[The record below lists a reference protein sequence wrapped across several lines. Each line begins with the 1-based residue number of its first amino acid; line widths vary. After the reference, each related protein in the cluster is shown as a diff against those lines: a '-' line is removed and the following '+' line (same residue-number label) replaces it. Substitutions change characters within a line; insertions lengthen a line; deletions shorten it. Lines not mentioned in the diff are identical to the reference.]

1 MLPPIPNSPEVLRL
15 SPDTCTALRSFID
28 PSLR

>member
-15 SPDTCTALRSFID
+15 SPDMCAALRGFID